1 MVPEKASWLKADER
15 VWLIDRLRRER
26 PVREAHGKHTLW
38 EALAHPR
45 DQASTKG
52 PPSAGGDQRGAR
64 PATTA
69 CGAPS
74 DGLSSQLTHWW
85 RKRIRTFGPSS
96 QRSRSLSEGEW
107 LKGRTGSLEKRSL
120 IGDRGVK
127 SLFFRQRVM
136 VRIPFRAIGSRAKR
150 TAPGWG
156 RTGRLLVRSA
166 WGNSDAVGEKGP
178 VSERTVILA
187 ASEATL
193 AGKEPSK
200 VGSETTQIHRWR
212 SALAETLLCLG
223 GSVR

>member
-1 MVPEKASWLKADER
+1 MLYLTNGPEKASSLKADER

-69 CGAPS
+69 CG
-74 DGLSSQLTHWW
+74 
-85 RKRIRTFGPSS
+85 
-96 QRSRSLSEGEW
+96 
-107 LKGRTGSLEKRSL
+107 
-120 IGDRGVK
+120 V
-127 SLFFRQRVM
+127 
-136 VRIPFRAIGSRAKR
+136 PFRAIGSRAKR

-166 WGNSDAVGEKGP
+166 WGKSDAVGEKGP
-178 VSERTVILA
+178 LSERTVVLA

-212 SALAETLLCLG
+212 SALAETLLGLG